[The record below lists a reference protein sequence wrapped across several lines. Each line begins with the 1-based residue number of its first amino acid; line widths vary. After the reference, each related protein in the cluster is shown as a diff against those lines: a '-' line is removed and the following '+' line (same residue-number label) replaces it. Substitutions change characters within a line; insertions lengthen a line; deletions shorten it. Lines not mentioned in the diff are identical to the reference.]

1 MNKVISEIN
10 DLKASLI
17 KLKEQDRRQQAR
29 AELQLNLNRINN
41 IEKLVL
47 ELINY
52 IKKLEDAE
60 PKLQTN
66 ND

>member
-17 KLKEQDRRQQAR
+17 KLRQQAR